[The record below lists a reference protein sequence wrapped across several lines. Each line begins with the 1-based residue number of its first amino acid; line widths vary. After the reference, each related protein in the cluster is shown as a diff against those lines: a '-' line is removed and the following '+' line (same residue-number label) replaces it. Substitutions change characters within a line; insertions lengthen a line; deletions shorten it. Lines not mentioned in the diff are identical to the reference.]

1 MWRTRFVVALLLLLA
16 TACGDEANRPSTL
29 ADVVTLDDAAGQG
42 DALAADVVADR
53 EVRADVER
61 SPDVAD
67 TGEESPDAD
76 TEPTDVVPSDTTDE
90 ADASGGPDV
99 VLQDVVGDAPSNV
112 DDAVEPDGGS
122 VDSGGADAEL
132 DSDTRA
138 DVSDGT
144 GSTDAADAT
153 DATPGPTVT
162 VTQPTEGEYFVAEPI
177 EVRWVA
183 GRIGTVDLALV
194 EPGTCDPGDAGVV
207 LPDIGSIDAA
217 ADRYTWVV
225 PGTTPTGDY
234 RIRVRL
240 RLAGTLTY
248 GCSEVIAL
256 VTPPDCDELGC
267 AAANRVCAVSG
278 TRPVCLGCLT
288 GYRDAGGV
296 CTVVDC
302 GAAPAAPAN
311 ATLADVTDTLFGGI
325 VTYACDPGYTVTG
338 AIDDPGVTRRCG
350 ATGVW
355 EPPSGTCA
363 PVNCGAAPAAPANG
377 TRESV
382 DRTTLGGVAS
392 YSCNTGFRQV
402 GVEGTR
408 HTLTCGTSGTWQ
420 GVRATCEAVVC
431 GALAAPAN
439 GAVSTPTGVE
449 YADVA
454 TYTCNTGY
462 AQTDG
467 SATRTCQATGVWS
480 GSPVTCTVIDCGT
493 PPAVSNG
500 SRTFTETTYASA
512 ANYTCSAGFA
522 RTGPASLS
530 CGLTGTWGT
539 PPTCTDIDECA
550 SGSACTPAGN
560 RCTNFPGTWQCS
572 CAPGYT
578 GSTATGRDATC
589 TLTPVTLGNPCT
601 SDAQCSPREWCPNT
615 AFRFC
620 SPRLTL
626 SLGAEQMPFQY
637 VPATV
642 FSMGSPVSE
651 LGRSANEA
659 QVSVTLTRPYFVS
672 STEVTEDQ
680 WRSLTGGLNP
690 SALNCVDCPV
700 ENLDWYSAVA
710 FTNALSES
718 EGLDACYTL
727 TGCANPTSGW
737 FDGVHTGC
745 TGATYVGATCTG
757 YRLLTEAEWEHAARA
772 GTTTATYLG
781 NLTGVIGNCSTTQAA
796 LDPIA
801 WWCRNSENRKRSV
814 ATRVPNPFG
823 LYDMLGNV
831 WEFTYDFF
839 QPTRTGGV
847 DPTGPTTG
855 TQRTHRGGGYNYYA
869 ENVRSAQRGAM
880 NLTGRL
886 SWVGIRVARTLPASV
901 TTP

>member
-1 MWRTRFVVALLLLLA
+1 MWRMRFVVALLLLVA
-16 TACGDEANRPSTL
+16 AACGDEANRPSTL

-42 DALAADVVADR
+42 DTLAADVVADR

-76 TEPTDVVPSDTTDE
+76 EVPSDTTDE
-90 ADASGGPDV
+90 PDGAGGTDV
-99 VLQDVVGDAPSNV
+99 ELQDVVGDAPSNV
-112 DDAVEPDGGS
+112 DDAVEPDGGT
-122 VDSGGADAEL
+122 VDSGGGDADLDRDTRTDASDATGISDAADA
-132 DSDTRA
+132 R
-138 DVSDGT
+138 
-144 GSTDAADAT
+144 DAT

-162 VTQPTEGEYFVAEPI
+162 VTQPTEGEYFVGEPV

-183 GRIGTVDLALV
+183 GRIGTVALALV

-225 PGTTPTGDY
+225 PSTTPTADY
-234 RIRVRL
+234 RIRVLVRV
-240 RLAGTLTY
+240 AGTVTY

-256 VTPPDCDELGC
+256 VAPPDCDELGC
-267 AAANRVCAVSG
+267 AAANRVCEVSG
-278 TRPVCLGCLT
+278 TRPACLGCLT
-288 GYRDAGGV
+288 GYRDGGGV

-302 GAAPAAPAN
+302 GVAPAAPAN
-311 ATLADVTDTLFGGI
+311 ATLSDVSDTLFGGI
-325 VTYACDPGYTVTG
+325 ATYACDTGYSVTG

-377 TRESV
+377 ARESV
-382 DRTTLGGVAS
+382 DRTTLGGVAT
-392 YSCNTGFRQV
+392 YTCNTGFRQV

-467 SATRTCQATGVWS
+467 SATRTCQVTGVWS

-493 PPAVSNG
+493 PPTVSNG

-539 PPTCTDIDECA
+539 PPTCSDTDECA
-550 SGSACTPAGN
+550 SGSACTASGN

-578 GSTATGRDATC
+578 GSTTTGRDATC

-601 SDAQCSPREWCPNT
+601 SNAQCSPREWCPNNT
-615 AFRFC
+615 ALRFC
-620 SPRLTL
+620 SPQLTL

-642 FSMGSPVSE
+642 FPMGSPVSE

-680 WRSLTGGLNP
+680 WSSLTGGINP
-690 SALNCVDCPV
+690 SSLSCIDCPV
-700 ENLDWYSAVA
+700 ENVDWYSSVA
-710 FTNALSES
+710 FTNALSQS
-718 EGLDACYTL
+718 QGLDTCYTL

-781 NLTGVIGNCSTTQAA
+781 NLTGVIGNCTTTQAA

-886 SWVGIRVARTLPASV
+886 PWVGIRVARTVPSFIGG
-901 TTP
+901 P